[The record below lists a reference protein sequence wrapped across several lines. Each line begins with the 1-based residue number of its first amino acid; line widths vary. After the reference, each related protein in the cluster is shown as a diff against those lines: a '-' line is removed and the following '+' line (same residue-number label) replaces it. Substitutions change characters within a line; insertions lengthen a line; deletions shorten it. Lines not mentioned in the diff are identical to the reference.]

1 MKPGLARLLCTSGLL
16 VFAACG
22 PSVTPG
28 GGDDQ
33 MGDDGTLPCED
44 AEELCTLDGQ
54 DEDCDGFTDC
64 ADVDCFGVGSCDDGP
79 NDEECGQGEHLEGSP
94 LALPDGTTQTTPE
107 SCSPV
112 SQAGYTS
119 SLNYTGFTAG
129 QVLEDTSGILGVC
142 VTMEHTWLRDLQ
154 IEISCPS
161 GAATVMHMYQG
172 TNGGTV
178 YLGIPNDS
186 DFGTPVPG
194 TGWDYCWTPDA
205 TGAMIPVGD
214 TSVSGTIP
222 AGDYAPNCSY
232 DSLVGCTLNG
242 NWTIK
247 VTDLWGA
254 DNGFIFKWGVNFN
267 PDIIEDCENWP
278 DPG

>member
-1 MKPGLARLLCTSGLL
+1 
-16 VFAACG
+16 
-22 PSVTPG
+22 
-28 GGDDQ
+28 

>member
-1 MKPGLARLLCTSGLL
+1 MKPGLAHLLGTSLIL
-16 VFAACG
+16 VAACG
-22 PSVTPG
+22 PSVQES
-28 GGDDQ
+28 GGDDES
-33 MGDDGTLPCED
+33 GAD
-44 AEELCTLDGQ
+44 AGSCDEAQEVCTGGG
-54 DEDCDGFTDC
+54 DEDCDGFIDC

-79 NDEECGQGEHLEGSP
+79 NDNCGMGQELLGSP
-94 LALPDGTTQTTPE
+94 LALPDGTTQTEPE

-112 SQAGYTS
+112 TQAGYTS
-119 SLNYTGFTAG
+119 SLNYTGFSQG
-129 QVLEDTSGILGVC
+129 QILEDVSGLLSVC

-154 IEISCPS
+154 MEISCPS

-178 YLGIPNDS
+178 FLGIPNDS

-194 TGWDYCWTPDA
+194 TGWDYCWTPTA
-205 TGAMIPVGD
+205 AAPMIPIGD

-222 AGDYAPNCSY
+222 AGDYAPNCTF
-232 DSLVGCTLNG
+232 DTLVGCPLNG

-267 PDIIEDCENWP
+267 PDIIEDCDNWP